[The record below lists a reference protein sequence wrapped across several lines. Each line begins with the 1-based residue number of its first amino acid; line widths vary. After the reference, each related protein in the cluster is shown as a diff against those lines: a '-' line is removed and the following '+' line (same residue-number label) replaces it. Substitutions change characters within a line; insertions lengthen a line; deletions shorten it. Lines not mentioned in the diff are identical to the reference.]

1 MRRRDDAQRGLPR
14 MAALKNMSS
23 FRAGMILL
31 LGVALVAVAA
41 VAHTILMRHQ
51 VWTSLVA
58 LAGVG
63 LMVFGASAMRREL
76 AGMLGRRRGGIAMQT
91 LGAVGII
98 CALAYLSV
106 LFPLRYDITSSKRF
120 SLSEQSVRMLRAI
133 DKPVKITFF
142 HDPMMRETV
151 ELYELMVRE
160 NKNLSLVLHDPVLNP
175 AQARMMNVQFA
186 GIAILESEDRRIQIN
201 GPSETDIANGILRA
215 SQGKKQLVCFLDG
228 HGEAD
233 AFSQESHDH
242 MEGAAGHSHGMGAK
256 VVLHEQHG
264 MAKARQ
270 ALESMNYSAE
280 KISLVKT
287 EHTLKR
293 CALLIAAGPKV
304 ALLDNE
310 VRAIRTFL
318 REGGNAFFLLDPFVK
333 SGLEP
338 VLGEYSMVLDDDI
351 VIDETNHF
359 WADPSAPAVSSFNF
373 HQITREL
380 PLTFFPGAR
389 SISPTKDRVPGTS
402 AIPLVNS
409 SAQSFGETTQDR
421 AQFNEGVDPKGPL
434 TIMAVARRSPGAVRN
449 AAEIMANLRG
459 EKLTPE
465 KVEEKLADLEKV
477 KPSRLVVAGDSD
489 FATNSFFH
497 LLGNGKLFLNAVNYL
512 AAQEN
517 LIGIEPRT
525 FDVPRVNLTNQQMK
539 GTFFLSLALIP
550 ALLAVIGLA
559 VWWKQR

>member
-1 MRRRDDAQRGLPR
+1 
-14 MAALKNMSS
+14 MSS

-31 LGVALVAVAA
+31 LGVALVAAAA
-41 VAHTILMRHQ
+41 VAHTILMQ
-51 VWTSLVA
+51 YQLWTGLVA
-58 LAGVG
+58 FAGAALIVY
-63 LMVFGASAMRREL
+63 GASSMRREL
-76 AGMLGRRRGGIAMQT
+76 AGMLGRRRGEIALQT
-91 LGAVGII
+91 LGGVGVI

-106 LFPLRYDITSSKRF
+106 LAPLRFDLTTAKRF
-120 SLSEQSVRMLRAI
+120 SLSEQTVKMLRAV

-151 ELYELMVRE
+151 ELYQLMVRE

-175 AQARMMNVQFA
+175 AQARLMNVQFA
-186 GIAILESEDRRIQIN
+186 GTAILESEDRKITIN
-201 GPSETDIANGILRA
+201 GPSETDISNGILRA

-242 MEGAAGHSHGMGAK
+242 MEGAAGHSHGMGTK
-256 VVLHEQHG
+256 VVLHQQHG

-270 ALESMNYSAE
+270 ALESMNYSVE
-280 KISLVKT
+280 KIALVQT
-287 EHTLKR
+287 GHTLKR
-293 CALLIAAGPKV
+293 CALLVVAGPKI
-304 ALLDNE
+304 ALLKTE
-310 VRAIRTFL
+310 VESIRAFL
-318 REGGNAFFLLDPFVK
+318 REGGNGFFLLDPFVK
-333 SGLEP
+333 SGLEA
-338 VLGEYSMVLDDDI
+338 VVAEYSMVLDDDI

-359 WADPSAPAVSSFNF
+359 WADPSAPAVTNFNF
-373 HQITREL
+373 HQVTREL

-389 SISPTKDRVPGTS
+389 SISPTPDRVPGTS

-409 SAQSFGETTQDR
+409 SKQSYGETTPDR
-421 AQFNEGVDPKGPL
+421 AQFNEGADLKGPL
-434 TIMAVARRSPGAVRN
+434 TLMAVAKRSPGMVRN

-459 EKLTPE
+459 DAPSPGDTEKELT
-465 KVEEKLADLEKV
+465 DLEKL
-477 KPSRLVVAGDSD
+477 KSSRLVVAGDSD

-512 AAQEN
+512 ASQES

-539 GTFFLSLALIP
+539 GTFFLSLVLIP
-550 ALLAVIGLA
+550 ALLAVIGIA